1 MSDKEARKAS
11 LTRHFKPGDV
21 IFREGEQGREMLV
34 VRKGRVRIF
43 RKTGDA
49 ELTLA
54 ELGAGESFGEM
65 AILDQTARS
74 ATAIA
79 VEDTE
84 LVVVEE
90 HAFETMLK
98 ERTDIAVRL
107 LKKLSARLR
116 EANRQI
122 HLLTVHGSAARV
134 VETLRQWSQGRGQ
147 GEVFLKGV
155 TPDELWRA
163 AGTRREVFGEIL
175 HKLGEVGIARFSG
188 DGLHIQ
194 WPQGLDD
201 YLEYLDLKHSF
212 DPSTSQELA
221 ALRQMG
227 AASVASD
234 DEACR
239 PLREGAVDPHAR
251 FLQLKQ
257 RFER

>member
-1 MSDKEARKAS
+1 MTSQEARRAS
-11 LTRHFKPGDV
+11 LTRHFGQGDI
-21 IFREGEQGREMLV
+21 IFREGEDGREMLV

-43 RKTGDA
+43 RKTGDS

-54 ELGAGESFGEM
+54 ELGPGESFGEM
-65 AILDQTARS
+65 SILDQTTRS
-74 ATAIA
+74 ATAMA
-79 VEDTE
+79 LEETD

-90 HAFETMLK
+90 HAFENMLK
-98 ERTDIAVRL
+98 ERPDIAVRL

-122 HLLTVHGSAARV
+122 QLLTVHGSAARV
-134 VETLRQWSQGRGQ
+134 VETLRLWSQGRGE
-147 GEVFLKGV
+147 GEVLLTGV

-201 YLEYLDLKHSF
+201 YLEYLDLKRSF
-212 DPSTSQELA
+212 DPATSQELA
-221 ALRQMG
+221 ALRQLG
-227 AASVASD
+227 TPVQASQADAEKPVH
-234 DEACR
+234 DEK
-239 PLREGAVDPHAR
+239 REDPYAR
-251 FLQLKQ
+251 FLQLKE
-257 RFER
+257 RFE